1 MFNLLEIE
9 NGESA
14 PFYHQQIMFISA
26 TMVMVINMILTIT
39 DLLAGR
45 GSRSNWQQ
53 QQLIFTAPSIF
64 LRSCSLCQ
72 KKIAFNSLGYF
83 SPFTFCS
90 HQCVSA
96 QHLFLYNYFSNFRIK
111 ELLSPLCVLFMQK
124 GKKVIQGFFV
134 CVFKVP
140 WLPCVSATYTL

>member
-53 QQLIFTAPSIF
+53 QQLTCAA
-64 LRSCSLCQ
+64 LTLDRTTHRL
-72 KKIAFNSLGYF
+72 N
-83 SPFTFCS
+83 
-90 HQCVSA
+90 HHHRHHRH
-96 QHLFLYNYFSNFRIK
+96 HLHYH
-111 ELLSPLCVLFMQK
+111 
-124 GKKVIQGFFV
+124 
-134 CVFKVP
+134 
-140 WLPCVSATYTL
+140 